1 MPPTLTLGIV
11 LSSEKPNPLSQGLHF
26 SKCDWRVSGKRVM
39 NELLFKTVGDPIEN
53 GWKES
58 KRGSRG
64 ATNTSLPSSRW
75 EVVATCASVVRD
87 LPPRKGPQEPRA
99 PTSHAPAA
107 LPSLVASLHLKGCR
121 ACLQGV
127 YCMLGPFP
135 QRSQN
140 LPLNFPSTTLPLH
153 FRILDH
159 STSSHPRAFAQALP
173 PFLLCLIG
181 IVTPARMNLC
191 VFPRHLAHTRR

>member
-1 MPPTLTLGIV
+1 MDGKRAREEAEGPPTHHCPRPGGRWWQPAPVLLGTCPHARDRKN
-11 LSSEKPNPLSQGLHF
+11 LGTHLACSSSSAFSCGQLASEGLQ
-26 SKCDWRVSGKRVM
+26 SMSPGR
-39 NELLFKTVGDPIEN
+39 
-53 GWKES
+53 
-58 KRGSRG
+58 
-64 ATNTSLPSSRW
+64 
-75 EVVATCASVVRD
+75 
-87 LPPRKGPQEPRA
+87 
-99 PTSHAPAA
+99 
-107 LPSLVASLHLKGCR
+107 
-121 ACLQGV
+121 V

-153 FRILDH
+153 SRILDH